1 MMAAQGDSSMT
12 VLLRHFVVT
21 LTIFALLSSSVSA
34 GQETQSPAFNP
45 APTAADCTYL
55 RTPADFEFSPESH
68 RTQRSMWDE
77 QVGTR
82 SAYDAVPGGM
92 RADVASL
99 PVPRKNFSGE
109 YILERMERDGI

>member
-34 GQETQSPAFNP
+34 GQEIQAPDFKP

-55 RTPADFEFSPESH
+55 RNPADFEFSPELH
-68 RTQRSMWDE
+68 RTQLSMWAE
-77 QVGTR
+77 QVGNR
-82 SAYDAVPGGM
+82 IAYDAVPGGM

-99 PVPRKNFSGE
+99 PVPRKNFIDE
-109 YILERMERDGI
+109 YIF